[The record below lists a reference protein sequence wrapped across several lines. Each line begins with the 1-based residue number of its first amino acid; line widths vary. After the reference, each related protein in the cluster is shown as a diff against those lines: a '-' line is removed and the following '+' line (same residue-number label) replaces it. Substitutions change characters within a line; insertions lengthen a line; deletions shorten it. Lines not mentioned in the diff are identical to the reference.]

1 MQKILLIGELEEI
14 IRSVNEC
21 LENDFQVRIS
31 KTNDPEYGQGNGKDC
46 KTRYDYCLS
55 DRD

>member
-21 LENDFQVRIS
+21 LENDFQVQICSEKIDMVWLWQICYR
-31 KTNDPEYGQGNGKDC
+31 EEQ
-46 KTRYDYCLS
+46 
-55 DRD
+55 